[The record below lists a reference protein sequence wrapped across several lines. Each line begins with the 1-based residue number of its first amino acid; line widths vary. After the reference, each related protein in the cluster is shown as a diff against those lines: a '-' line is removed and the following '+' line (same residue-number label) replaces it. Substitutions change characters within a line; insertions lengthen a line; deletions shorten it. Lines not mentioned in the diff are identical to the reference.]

1 MASGKEKRID
11 ELQPP
16 KPEIVDR
23 GIVRL
28 GCGFIT
34 GQFPPLR
41 MPKLEIAD
49 KGVVRLGC
57 GFITGR
63 FPGYR

>member
-1 MASGKEKRID
+1 MAASKEKRVD

-28 GCGFIT
+28 GCTFIN
-34 GQFPPLR
+34 GRFPALK
-41 MPKLEIAD
+41 MPKHEIAD
-49 KGVVRLGC
+49 GGVVRLGC
-57 GFITGR
+57 TFINGR
-63 FPGYR
+63 FPEYR